1 MVTAPEVYSHI
12 RKVLTN
18 GSIESAEFEAMCL
31 TEHIFKKKLP
41 QILMGHDTATK
52 EQINYTDNLLY
63 RRTQGEPLQYL
74 LGSWEFYGLE
84 FFVGKGV
91 LIPRQD
97 TETLIDTALSLKLP
111 QNAKIVDLCSGSG
124 CIAITMKTRFP
135 QASVTAVE
143 ISDVAAG
150 YINKNSELHHADIGL
165 VMGDVL
171 SPKTAEGFSGA
182 DLILCNPPYLTEKD
196 MNELQREVTFEPRLA
211 LYGGEDGL
219 DFYRQIIPLWKKTLS
234 KDGVMAFETGMG
246 QTADVAEIFKNNGF
260 IDINIQNDLCGIDRV
275 VTGRNGG

>member
-1 MVTAPEVYSHI
+1 MVTAPELYSHI

-18 GSIESAEFEAMCL
+18 GGIEDAEFEAMCV
-31 TEHIFKKKLP
+31 TEHIFRKKLP
-41 QILMGHDTATK
+41 QILMSREKVTK
-52 EQINYTDNLLY
+52 EQINFTDNLLY

-84 FFVGKGV
+84 FFVGRGV

-111 QNAKIVDLCSGSG
+111 QDAGIVDLCSGSG

-135 QASVTAVE
+135 QSNVTAVE

-150 YINKNSELHHADIGL
+150 YINKNSELHHADIDL

-171 SPKTAEGFSGA
+171 SSKTAEKFSGV

-196 MNELQREVTFEPRLA
+196 MNELQKEVTFEPRLA

-219 DFYRQIIPLWKKTLS
+219 DFYRKIIPLWKNTL
-234 KDGVMAFETGMG
+234 KNGGIMAFETGMG
-246 QTADVAEIFKNNGF
+246 QTADVADIFKNNGF
-260 IDINIQNDLCGIDRV
+260 YDINIQNDLCGIDRV

>member
-12 RKVLTN
+12 RKVLSN
-18 GSIESAEFEAMCL
+18 GGIESAEFEAMCM

-41 QILMGHDTATK
+41 QILMSRENVTK
-52 EQINYTDNLLY
+52 EQLNYTDNLLY

-97 TETLIDTALSLKLP
+97 TETLIETALSLKLP

-135 QASVTAVE
+135 QARVTAVE

-150 YINKNSELHHADIGL
+150 YINKNSELHHADIDL

-171 SPKTAEGFSGA
+171 SPKTAESFSGI

-196 MNELQREVTFEPRLA
+196 MQELQKEVTFEPKLA

-219 DFYRQIIPLWKKTLS
+219 DFYRKIIPLWKKTLS
-234 KDGVMAFETGMG
+234 NNGVMAFETGMG
-246 QTADVAEIFKNNGF
+246 QTADVAEIFENNGF
-260 IDINIQNDLCGIDRV
+260 TDIDIQNDLCGIDRV